1 MHGTLPQPPP
11 RGLSAFFSCIS
22 SVLLLVG
29 AVALS
34 QFSAGCASVS
44 AGKESPAAARISIV
58 PASVDFKEVVVGQKN
73 SQTLQISNTSK
84 EPVSF
89 ETLRVSG
96 VGFKLSPIKTP
107 FTLPSGKAITVT
119 LAFAPTSATSAAG
132 SLALSSSDLE
142 APVSVPLAGSGEK
155 ATPQLQSHP
164 SSLNFGAVTVR
175 TTSTQTVTLKNTG
188 NVPLTINSVA
198 LPNSAFSTAGLSSG
212 VSLAPGQNLEF
223 KLAFRP
229 LGSGSVSGALSIASS
244 SLASP
249 VKLALAGSGT
259 STNTPTSTPPAAS
272 AHTVSLAWSP
282 SASSVIGYHVYRG
295 TSSGGPYSRVSASAI
310 GGLDF
315 SDTTISSG
323 GRYYYVVTA
332 QNSTGDESPFSNEAA
347 IDFPNP

>member
-1 MHGTLPQPPP
+1 MRGISPQPPP
-11 RGLSAFFSCIS
+11 RGLLAFSPCIL
-22 SVLLLVG
+22 SVLLLLG

-34 QFSAGCASVS
+34 LFSAGCASVS
-44 AGKESPAAARISIV
+44 AGKEVPAADRISIV

-89 ETLRVSG
+89 ESLHVSG
-96 VGFKLSPIKTP
+96 AGFKLSPIKTP
-107 FTLPSGKAITVT
+107 FTLPSGKALTVT
-119 LAFAPTSATSAAG
+119 LVFAPTSASSAAG

-142 APVSVPLAGSGEK
+142 APVSVPLSGSGEK
-155 ATPQLQSHP
+155 AAPQLQSQP
-164 SSLNFGAVTVR
+164 SSLHFGAVAVHA
-175 TTSTQTVTLKNTG
+175 TSTQTVTLKNTG

-198 LPNSAFSTAGLSSG
+198 LPNSAFSATGLSSG

-229 LGSGSVSGALSIASS
+229 TGGGSVSGTLSIGSS
-244 SLASP
+244 SLTSP

-259 STNTPTSTPPAAS
+259 TSNPPTSTPS
-272 AHTVSLAWSP
+272 TSSTHTVSLAWSP
-282 SASSVIGYHVYRG
+282 STSSVIGYHVYRG
-295 TSSGGPYSRVSASAI
+295 ISSGGPYSRVNGSAV

-315 SDTTISSG
+315 SDTTVSSG

-332 QNSTGDESPFSNEAA
+332 QDSAGSESPFSNEAA